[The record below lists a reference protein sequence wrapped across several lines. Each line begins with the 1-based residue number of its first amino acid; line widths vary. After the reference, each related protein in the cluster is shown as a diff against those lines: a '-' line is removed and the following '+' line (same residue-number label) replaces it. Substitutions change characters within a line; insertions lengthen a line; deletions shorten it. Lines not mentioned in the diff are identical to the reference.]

1 MASPHCSCSLLVGL
15 GTFGPWI
22 DLAGGRTAG
31 WLTRYNDSVTLPN
44 GFVLKRQFDFWF
56 DDRDDMFAADGRTV
70 LARDIEFL
78 CFNDRFVEVTSYE
91 RGQGGLYDAKAR
103 GRVPRGKFEE
113 MLEAS
118 GLSVKGKTCNGY
130 FTGMLG
136 AGLLYDGM
144 TAPFLPPCAWRN
156 LDKPTLSD
164 PSWFERPCDESDPL
178 GRGRSD

>member
-1 MASPHCSCSLLVGL
+1 MKVWLLRIARAAFWLVWGLSVLGLTLLAVGS
-15 GTFGPWI
+15 
-22 DLAGGRTAG
+22 AG

-91 RGQGGLYDAKAR
+91 RGQGGLYDAKAQ

-113 MLEAS
+113 MLEQS

-130 FTGMLG
+130 FT
-136 AGLLYDGM
+136 A
-144 TAPFLPPCAWRN
+144 C
-156 LDKPTLSD
+156 SD
-164 PSWFERPCDESDPL
+164 PACCTTE
-178 GRGRSD
+178 